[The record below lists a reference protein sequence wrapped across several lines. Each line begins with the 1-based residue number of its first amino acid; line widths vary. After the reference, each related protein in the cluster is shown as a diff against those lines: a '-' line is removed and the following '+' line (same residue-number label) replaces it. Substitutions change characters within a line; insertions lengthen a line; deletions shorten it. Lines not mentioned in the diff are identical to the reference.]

1 MRPQHSHCGPL
12 SGQVEFV
19 DENGGGPGVR
29 RCGYGT
35 GSKKLTQ
42 RSTSLWGPARN
53 GRRLDGGKLPHILSA
68 DCRR

>member
-12 SGQVEFV
+12 RGQVELV

-35 GSKKLTQ
+35 GSNNSAQHLTVGL
-42 RSTSLWGPARN
+42 RGMVGDLIKA
-53 GRRLDGGKLPHILSA
+53 K
-68 DCRR
+68 CRIYHQQIAAG

>member
-1 MRPQHSHCGPL
+1 MRPQHSHWGPL

-35 GSKKLTQ
+35 GSKK
-42 RSTSLWGPARN
+42 A
-53 GRRLDGGKLPHILSA
+53 DLSPIA
-68 DCRR
+68 MC